1 MNHCRIN
8 HLFYPL
14 GGLDASCTWKMVKL
28 MGTFSDRRT
37 GWPGLPVIAT
47 IAVII
52 EYRSTSLKIWKS
64 KSLLVGRYCDRDVL
78 SQKAACSAHVFA
90 NVVQGI
96 SGQFGCAACV
106 GCGADL
112 ELKVPRL

>member
-1 MNHCRIN
+1 MNYCRIN

-14 GGLDASCTWKMVKL
+14 GGLDASCTWKMVML
-28 MGTFSDRRT
+28 MGTFYGRRT
-37 GWPGLPVIAT
+37 RWPGL
-47 IAVII
+47 VII

-64 KSLLVGRYCDRDVL
+64 KSLLVDRHCDRNVL